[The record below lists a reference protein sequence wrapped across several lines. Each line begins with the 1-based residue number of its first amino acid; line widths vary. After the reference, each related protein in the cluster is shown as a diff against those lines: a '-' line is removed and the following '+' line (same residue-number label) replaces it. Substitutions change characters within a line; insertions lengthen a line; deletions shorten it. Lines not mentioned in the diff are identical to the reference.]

1 MRTCTRIQRRRD
13 RGWRKPERCMIVDR
27 TSAFGNPF
35 TVAQL
40 VDIGYKEPEA
50 REIAVREFRP
60 WLRGS
65 RANWTSSES
74 DRRREKILARLPELR
89 DKDLACP
96 CPTGETCHADV
107 LLEWAAL
114 SPLALEVRTAA
125 TRVRVDRQRV
135 FQGLEPMYDADVL
148 GAVLTQDVYLD
159 SGGTVDF
166 DPGDG
171 IPQRCDSR
179 TWNSYLKKRRL
190 HEDAVT
196 IRLVE
201 VFG

>member
-27 TSAFGNPF
+27 TSDFGNPF
-35 TVAQL
+35 TIAQL

-50 REIAVREFRP
+50 RQTVIAEFRP

-65 RANWTSSES
+65 RTNWTADES

-89 DKDLACP
+89 GMDLACP
-96 CPTGETCHADV
+96 CEPGEPCHGDV

-114 SPLALEVRTAA
+114 SPLALEVRVAS
-125 TRVRVDRQRV
+125 TRARVDRQRV
-135 FQGLEPMYDADVL
+135 SHGLEPMYDADEL
-148 GAVLTQDVYLD
+148 AAVLTRDVHLD
-159 SGGTVDF
+159 CLVDF

-179 TWNSYLKKRRL
+179 TWNHYLKGQRL
-190 HEDAVT
+190 HEDAVRV
-196 IRLVE
+196 RLVE
-201 VFG
+201 VFA

>member
-27 TSAFGNPF
+27 TSDFGNPF

-40 VDIGYKEPEA
+40 VDVGYKEPEA
-50 REIAVREFRP
+50 RATVIAEFRP
-60 WLRGS
+60 WLRGN
-65 RANWTSSES
+65 RATWTADES
-74 DRRREKILARLPELR
+74 DRRREKILTRLPELR
-89 DKDLACP
+89 GMDLACP
-96 CPTGETCHADV
+96 CEPGEPCHGDV

-125 TRVRVDRQRV
+125 TRARVDRQRV
-135 FQGLEPMYDADVL
+135 HHGLEPMYDPDAL
-148 GAVLTQDVYLD
+148 AAVLTRDVHLD
-159 SGGTVDF
+159 CLVDF

-171 IPQRCDSR
+171 VPQRCDSR
-179 TWNSYLKKRRL
+179 TWNHYLKRQRL

-196 IRLVE
+196 VRLVE
-201 VFG
+201 VFA